1 MEMEIKNI
9 RILAQ
14 WTRKISIAGKSIF
27 SFFMLYETKINLLK
41 DKKNSL
47 QKDTHV

>member
-27 SFFMLYETKINLLK
+27 SFFTRYETKILLK

-47 QKDTHV
+47 QKNTHV